1 MTGPFNIRD
10 ELWAGLGQGSLRP
23 ALQQQARW
31 DALVPSP
38 SRAPTGLF
46 PPFLVW
52 ALTPGIWE
60 KECRWYTGPGFG
72 MSWQTIEVISC
83 SRFCSPTTTAQ
94 KNHQLK
100 AYTDYQQNIS
110 TKSSLWSRNATWKVD
125 HNEQLWAYILFLKF
139 WSFFQQVTELWENGM
154 LQPRFRAGRTDSPW
168 MAKSLQQLGRKVAPV
183 GHWVPTKAKEAEQ
196 RW

>member
-1 MTGPFNIRD
+1 MSSGQDWGRVPWGRPSNSKHVGMPLCPAPQGHRLASFPLSLFGP
-10 ELWAGLGQGSLRP
+10 SLLEYERKSVGGIL
-23 ALQQQARW
+23 AQ
-31 DALVPSP
+31 D
-38 SRAPTGLF
+38 
-46 PPFLVW
+46 LVW
-52 ALTPGIWE
+52 VGKQL
-60 KECRWYTGPGFG
+60 KSFH
-72 MSWQTIEVISC
+72 
-83 SRFCSPTTTAQ
+83 AQ
-94 KNHQLK
+94 DFVLPQPPPKKNHQLK